1 MSKTNKKK
9 YARIIESK
17 DENNNSVLGIEI
29 DQDVLKSLD
38 PQIGEVFEVTVE
50 NNKTLTFK
58 STGVIDPT

>member
-38 PQIGEVFEVTVE
+38 PQIGEVFEVVVE
-50 NNKTLTFK
+50 NNKTLIFK

>member
-9 YARIIESK
+9 YARIIQSK

>member
-38 PQIGEVFEVTVE
+38 PQIGEVFEVVVE

>member
-50 NNKTLTFK
+50 NNKTFTFK

>member
-17 DENNNSVLGIEI
+17 DKNNNSVLGIEI

-58 STGVIDPT
+58 